1 MDKNYR
7 NTDMS
12 IVKTIA
18 WNKGSGNITLRYEGS
33 GTSDITIESDAND
46 LTEEREQTVVISSV
60 EFPSLSV
67 NLLVRQEAGE
77 ITVPIGTIFN
87 FECTK
92 DVQQVTLPAGRYK
105 LQCWGASGGGC
116 SNADGPSEGSLGGY
130 SVGILVLTETKTL
143 YIYVGGHPIE
153 TSGRGGYNCG
163 GSSTGE
169 GSFDNTVRKNHDE
182 GVGEF
187 GCGGGATDICL
198 VDGITYIPSD
208 EMDVRTDES
217 LLSRFIVAG
226 GGAGAYNVRIKVTI
240 SNTTTEKNYVS
251 SNGEYGGGETGG
263 GTYGGG
269 QTESGSGLNKTLFGK
284 GRSTY
289 KDEGGIHFGASG
301 SGWYGGGLA
310 RITTAKT
317 QSTDVSSGGGSGFVN
332 IPDNSDYRPSGYTG
346 LELELGKT
354 YGGNMLFESP
364 IGGKETGHSGDGYV
378 RITRIAEGDDG
389 GLFNP
394 IYNWEAQSGTWTES
408 SNSSAADGKQFTS
421 STPASISSFVVM
433 RFTFENVKKLTF
445 MCKHTVGNN
454 TREYLLVGELDTAV
468 GTSSYSTS
476 FRGVA
481 SGTWKEVAIN
491 VPDTNQHYIEFA
503 MYRGISTSSSC
514 KADVY
519 LLSIE

>member
-116 SNADGPSEGSLGGY
+116 SNADGPTEGSLGGY
-130 SVGILVLTETKTL
+130 SAGILVLAETKTL
-143 YIYVGGHPIE
+143 YIYVGGHPTE

-169 GSFDNTVRKNHDE
+169 ASFNNTAGKSYDE
-182 GVGEF
+182 GVGQF

-198 VDGITYIPSD
+198 VTGMDYDYTH
-208 EMDVRTDES
+208 EMDARTDDS

-226 GGAGAYNVRIKVTI
+226 GGAGAYNVSTKATI
-240 SNTTTEKNYVS
+240 SNKITEKNYVS

-269 QTESGSGLNKTLFGK
+269 QTQSGSGMKTTLFGT

-289 KDEGGIHFGASG
+289 TYKGDIHFGASG

-310 RITTAKT
+310 LISSATTLF
-317 QSTDVSSGGGSGFVN
+317 TDVSSGGGSGFVN

-364 IGGKETGHSGDGYV
+364 TGGTETGHSGDGYV

-421 STPASISSFVVM
+421 STPASIASTVVM

-445 MCKHTVGNN
+445 MCKHTVTNN
-454 TREYLLVGELDTAV
+454 TREYLLVGKLDTAV

-476 FRGVA
+476 FSGVA
-481 SGTWKEVAIN
+481 SNTWKEVTIE
-491 VPDTNQHYIEFA
+491 VSDTNQHYIEFA
-503 MYRGISTSSSC
+503 MFRGLTFSSSC

>member
-1 MDKNYR
+1 MEEK
-7 NTDMS
+7 
-12 IVKTIA
+12 VIA

-77 ITVPIGTIFN
+77 ISVPIGTIFN
-87 FECTK
+87 FECTN

-116 SNADGPSEGSLGGY
+116 SNADGPTEGSHGGY
-130 SVGILVLTETKTL
+130 SAGILVLPETKTL
-143 YIYVGGHPIE
+143 YIYVGGHPTE

-169 GSFDNTVRKNHDE
+169 ASFNNTAGKSYDE
-182 GVGEF
+182 GVGQF

-198 VDGITYIPSD
+198 VTGMDYDSSH

-240 SNTTTEKNYVS
+240 NNAITNKNYVS

-269 QTESGSGLNKTLFGK
+269 QTKSGSGLKATLFGT
-284 GRSTY
+284 GRSSYVY
-289 KDEGGIHFGASG
+289 KNDIHFGASG

-310 RITTAKT
+310 RISSAADGLTN
-317 QSTDVSSGGGSGFVN
+317 VSSGGGSGFVN
-332 IPDNSDYRPSGYTG
+332 IPANSAYRPSGYTG

-354 YGGNMLFESP
+354 YGGNMSFESP
-364 IGGKETGHSGDGYV
+364 TGGTETGHSGDGYV

-389 GLFNP
+389 GFDNP
-394 IYNWEAQSGTWTES
+394 IYNWEAQSGTWAES

-421 STPASISSFVVM
+421 STPASYYSTVVM
-433 RFTFENVKKLTF
+433 RFVFENVKKLTF
-445 MCKHTVGNN
+445 MFKHTTSSTTKEYRIVGK
-454 TREYLLVGELDTAV
+454 LDTAV

-476 FRGVA
+476 FSGVA
-481 SGTWKEVAIN
+481 SNTWREVTIEVSDA
-491 VPDTNQHYIEFA
+491 NQHYIEFA
-503 MYRGISTSSSC
+503 MFRGLTFSSSC